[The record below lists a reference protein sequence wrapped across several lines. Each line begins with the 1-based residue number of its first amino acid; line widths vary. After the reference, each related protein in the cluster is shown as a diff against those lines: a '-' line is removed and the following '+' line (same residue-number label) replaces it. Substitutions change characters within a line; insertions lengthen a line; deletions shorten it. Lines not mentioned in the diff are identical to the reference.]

1 MTNPMKAKALNNIG
15 PDLAAFKNKVKY
27 LPEVLTEGFE
37 GRQLIHGKKRDVSKK
52 HFMVSCSNLKLFS
65 KIM

>member
-37 GRQLIHGKKRDVSKK
+37 GLQQLMTKR
-52 HFMVSCSNLKLFS
+52 CFS
-65 KIM
+65 KTLYGFMLI